1 MEPLKQFVLLEP
13 ATVEDVDT
21 LVAFER
27 KVADP
32 KIYGPTLD
40 AQGALQEIS
49 KNASYFIKA

>member
-49 KNASYFIKA
+49 KNTSYFIKA